1 VNCVLSGDFQ
11 AQIREE
17 TIRQREIATSAEF
30 DKRKAKEFENKLNQA
45 RSELV
50 AKQTT
55 AHQYTEQASSLGD
68 RQDTSRKVPDIVA
81 EMSQLERSVRKIETD
96 TESTDELFDKYQHMH
111 DKFTKL
117 STIISCLKDDIKELN
132 VAIDRRTRHYK
143 LTENYFVA
151 FIKRS
156 FKKIME
162 VRQFQV
168 FWS

>member
-1 VNCVLSGDFQ
+1 VALKLSVL
-11 AQIREE
+11 
-17 TIRQREIATSAEF
+17 RQTF
-30 DKRKAKEFENKLNQA
+30 NFP
-45 RSELV
+45 
-50 AKQTT
+50 
-55 AHQYTEQASSLGD
+55 
-68 RQDTSRKVPDIVA
+68 RKVPDIVA